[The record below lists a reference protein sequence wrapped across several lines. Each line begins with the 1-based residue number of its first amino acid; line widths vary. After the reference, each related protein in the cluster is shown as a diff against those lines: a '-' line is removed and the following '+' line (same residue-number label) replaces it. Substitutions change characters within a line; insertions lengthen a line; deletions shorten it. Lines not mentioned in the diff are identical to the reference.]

1 MAKLAQA
8 TSKYTIVARFTASG
22 VIDKPDVIGA
32 VFGQTEGLL
41 GADMDLRELQRT
53 GRIGRI
59 EVSLK
64 SEGGKSEGMI
74 EIPSSLD
81 ASETALI
88 AATLETIER
97 IGPCETKITV
107 DKVEDVRSN
116 KRKYLVERAKDL
128 LSQLEDKMPERTEM
142 MEEVVGAV
150 RTSEVMSYKGLP
162 CGPDLEVSE
171 EIVVCEGRADVLK
184 LLRNGIK
191 NTIAVEGTSVP
202 DAVVELSKRKS
213 VTAFLDGDRGGD
225 LILRE
230 MVQKGVELEF
240 VARAPYGKEVEEL
253 TKKEIYK
260 SLRER
265 VTIETARRDLEK
277 PFEDRTRGN
286 YTEEKTPLRA
296 EREPESKEE
305 SAEEEA
311 QRPKRRPA
319 GMTEENVARLKDVLD
334 GLTGTRAAYLLDAR
348 LDVLGKIPTK
358 EVFNAMREVDGTH
371 TVVLDGTVDQ
381 KLINFA
387 KAQNVR
393 NVIGMKLEK
402 RVRIPRTMNVMTARD
417 LA

>member
-8 TSKYTIVARFTASG
+8 TSKYTVRAHFTASG
-22 VIDKPDVIGA
+22 VIEKPDVIGA

-41 GADMDLRELQRT
+41 GAEMDLRELQRT

-59 EVSLK
+59 EVDMK
-64 SEGGKSEGMI
+64 SAEGKTEGTI

-107 DKVEDVRSN
+107 ERVEDVRSS
-116 KRKYLVERAKDL
+116 KRKFVMDRAKDI
-128 LSQLEDKMPERTEM
+128 LSKLEENMPEKSEITE
-142 MEEVVGAV
+142 ELVGSVRSAEVG
-150 RTSEVMSYKGLP
+150 TYKGLP
-162 CGPDLEVSE
+162 CGPDVTSAE
-171 EIVVCEGRADVLK
+171 EIIICEGRADVLK

-191 NTIAVEGTSVP
+191 NTVAVEGTSVP
-202 DAVVELSKRKS
+202 EAVVELSKEKS

-230 MVQKGVELEF
+230 MLQKGVDVEF

-265 VTIETARRDLEK
+265 VPTETAKRDIEK
-277 PFEDRTRGN
+277 SINE
-286 YTEEKTPLRA
+286 RA
-296 EREPESKEE
+296 RAAEAPAQPKIEVSIEQESDVR
-305 SAEEEA
+305 
-311 QRPKRRPA
+311 QTKRRPA
-319 GMTEENVARLKDVLD
+319 GLSEESLRRLREIAD
-334 GLTGTRAAYLLDAR
+334 GLTGSRAAYLLDER
-348 LDVLGKIPTK
+348 MNVLGKIPVK
-358 EVFNAMREVDGTH
+358 EIFNAMREVDGVH
-371 TVVLDGTVDQ
+371 TVVLDGVIDQ

-387 KAQNVR
+387 KDHNTQMIVGSK
-393 NVIGMKLEK
+393 IEK
-402 RVRIPRTMNVMTARD
+402 RVRVPRTMNVYTGHEIN
-417 LA
+417 